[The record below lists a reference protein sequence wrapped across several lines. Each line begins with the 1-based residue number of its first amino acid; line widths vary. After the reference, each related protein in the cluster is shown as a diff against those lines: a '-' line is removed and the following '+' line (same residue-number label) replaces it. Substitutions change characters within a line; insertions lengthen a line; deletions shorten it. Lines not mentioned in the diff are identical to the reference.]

1 MAVSAMNK
9 ILYDIILKLTLL
21 ICKILFRV
29 RRIGMENVPREGG
42 LLIISNHASF
52 LDPPLVAVS
61 MPRRIHFLAKEE
73 LFHVPIL
80 SWLITRLGT
89 HPVRRGGADRKA
101 IEDARRLLVSGETL
115 LLFPEGTRTIDG
127 NLQEIKHGAIMM
139 ATNIDNL
146 SILPVYIDGSFHALP
161 KGKKIPRP
169 VKITV
174 RIGEPFKI
182 SQKGVALPKKTYYKS
197 TSVLF
202 HEKIEQLKIISG
214 K

>member
-1 MAVSAMNK
+1 
-9 ILYDIILKLTLL
+9 
-21 ICKILFRV
+21 
-29 RRIGMENVPREGG
+29 MENVPREGG
-42 LLIISNHASF
+42 LMIISNHASF

-80 SWLITRLGT
+80 SWLIPRLGT

-101 IEDARRLLVSGETL
+101 IEDCRRLMSSGEAL
-115 LLFPEGTRTIDG
+115 LLFPEGTRTMDG
-127 NLQEIKHGAIMM
+127 NLQEIKHGAVMM
-139 ATNIDNL
+139 ATDVENL
-146 SILPVYIDGSFHALP
+146 SILPVYIDGSFRALP
-161 KGKKIPRP
+161 KGRIIPRP

-182 SQKGVALPKKTYYKS
+182 SQKGVALPKKSYYES

-202 HEKIEQLKIISG
+202 HENIEQLKNISG